1 MTRIFF
7 SSFFSSSS
15 PLLLLFFSS
24 SPAIILMQR
33 CCSNIHLKNALLDG
47 LDVVKAY
54 NGLHRLNAVSYH
66 IQAHAIEACRLSQEN
81 HGSVAEIERSQNHV
95 EILLNVLTQVA
106 NGTLFSSPSS
116 VTVTSSAAST
126 MVKKKKICLFL
137 FVFSFAFCFD
147 YSATHKKDQILFRF
161 FFFFRTLFV
170 TCSLSSVSSSI
181 YSLTE
186 RVASCSQRKSL
197 YGLSRS

>member
-1 MTRIFF
+1 
-7 SSFFSSSS
+7 
-15 PLLLLFFSS
+15 
-24 SPAIILMQR
+24 MQR

-126 MVKKKKICLFL
+126 MVKKKKICSFL
-137 FVFSFAFCFD
+137 FVF
-147 YSATHKKDQILFRF
+147 
-161 FFFFRTLFV
+161 
-170 TCSLSSVSSSI
+170 
-181 YSLTE
+181 
-186 RVASCSQRKSL
+186 
-197 YGLSRS
+197 